1 MKELKITAFVLVV
14 AGLLASCHSKPVAG
28 GCEKNGSTVPAVGSL
43 AFDSVVVKHYVP
55 LYGDRTVTP
64 YYEVDVR
71 LLYAKGD
78 GPVARR
84 INDTLMAAR
93 LFDVIEEHSPVMPTV
108 QATVDTFAARYERAW
123 RSDIRDA
130 EFNPD
135 SVPDFV
141 CYTFSLRT
149 WTEPA
154 GEDRLAYLA
163 FTEMYQGGAHGSH
176 YLNVLNF
183 DTRTG
188 RLLTLDDVFK
198 RGYKQPLM
206 HLIMKQLAKDMELKD
221 DSLPT
226 LREAGFFWEME
237 PALPTVFQLKPGGI
251 DFTYNIYDIAPYA
264 LGAISVDLTN
274 AQLREWLK

>member
-1 MKELKITAFVLVV
+1 MAASLLTA
-14 AGLLASCHSKPVAG
+14 CHQKTA
-28 GCEKNGSTVPAVGSL
+28 PAVAPADTLVTPADTL
-43 AFDSVVVKHYVP
+43 AFDSVVVRRQVP
-55 LYGDRTVTP
+55 LYKDRENP
-64 YYEVDVR
+64 YYEVDIK
-71 LLYAKGD
+71 LLYARGD
-78 GPVARR
+78 APAARR
-84 INDTLMAAR
+84 VNDSLMAAR
-93 LFDVIEEHSPVMPTV
+93 LFDVIEDHSPVMPTI

-154 GEDRLAYLA
+154 GKDRLAYLA
-163 FTEMYQGGAHGSH
+163 FTEMYQGGAHGSY
-176 YLNVLNF
+176 YLNVFNF
-183 DTRTG
+183 DRRTG
-188 RLLTLDDVFK
+188 QLLTLDDVLK
-198 RGYKQPLM
+198 PGYEKPLLR
-206 HLIMKQLAKDMELKD
+206 LIMNQLAKDAELKD
-221 DSLPT
+221 DSLST

-237 PALPTVFQLKPGGI
+237 PALPTVFQLKSDGI
-251 DFTYNIYDIAPYA
+251 SFTYNVYDIAPYA